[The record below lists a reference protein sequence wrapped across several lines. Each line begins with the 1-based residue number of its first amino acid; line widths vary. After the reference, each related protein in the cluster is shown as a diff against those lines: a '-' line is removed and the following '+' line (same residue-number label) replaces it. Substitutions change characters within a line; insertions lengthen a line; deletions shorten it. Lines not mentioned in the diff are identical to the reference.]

1 MQQYTTPFKAHSVPF
16 KANGV
21 FYGVVVAV
29 NDKRLDIK
37 VPRMTGDAIFK
48 NIEYADSAVTDT
60 PSAGELL
67 LVSFLEGNKDDLVV
81 LGRVKSSLDRPDVD
95 LTGAVAGDFL
105 QYDGTK
111 FIAADIDLGS
121 LTVGN
126 YVATIAGT
134 ASEIDVSGS
143 GVEGAAVTLSL
154 PATINANTT
163 GSAATWTTAR
173 TISLSGDVT
182 GSASINGSADATIT
196 ATIAA
201 NSVALGT
208 DTTGNYMSGV
218 SAGTGIS
225 VSHTPG
231 EGSTA
236 TVTNSGVTSLTG
248 TANQVT
254 ASASTG
260 AVTLSL
266 PSSINVNTT
275 GSAAKWTTA
284 RTISLGGDLTGS
296 ALIDG
301 SADATITATIAAN
314 SVTLG
319 TDTTGDYVATITA
332 GTNLSISAGS
342 GTGEGS
348 TPTLATSTTPSFSTI
363 TSTVPTGTAPLTIAS
378 ETLVTNLNADRLD
391 GEHGSWYSP
400 SGLISPYAGLTAP
413 PGWLFCNGQ
422 SVSRTTYATLFSTLT
437 ASVGTCTITTASPAV
452 VSLTA
457 HGLVEGDAIYF
468 TTTGTL
474 PTGLSADT
482 TYYVKSTGNANTFQV
497 SLTRTSSA
505 TAFTAGTAV
514 NTTVAGSG
522 THTVVKAPYGV
533 PSSLNF
539 YVPDFRGRTP
549 VGIDNIGGTDAGLL
563 SLTNALGG
571 AGGVQTVTLDGTQI
585 PSHVHGATG
594 LSINTTGSTHTH
606 KVGNYDGHAI
616 NNYITSNSTGP
627 AYQTL
632 VADIGVA
639 PNERITTSTTGS
651 THTHGITGNTAG
663 LTDAG
668 QLHDNMQPFMLV
680 NYIIKT

>member
-173 TISLSGDVT
+173 TITLGGDLT
-182 GSASINGSADATIT
+182 GSVSINGSADATLT
-196 ATIAA
+196 ATVAA

-236 TVTNSGVTSLTG
+236 TVTNAGVTSLTC

-260 AVTLSL
+260 GVTLSL

-296 ALIDG
+296 VSIDG
-301 SADATITATIAAN
+301 SANATLTATIAAN
-314 SVTLG
+314 SVALG
-319 TDTTGDYVATITA
+319 TDTTGNYVATITA
-332 GTNLSISAGS
+332 VTGVTVTG

-348 TPTLATSTTPSFSTI
+348 TPSVAIGQSVATSADPSFNTV
-363 TSTVPTGTAPLTIAS
+363 TSTVATGTAPLTVSSTTA
-378 ETLVTNLNADRLD
+378 VMNLNADLLD
-391 GEHGSWYSP
+391 GDHGTVYAPKGILMPFAGSTAP
-400 SGLISPYAGLTAP
+400 SGWLICDGSG
-413 PGWLFCNGQ
+413 
-422 SVSRTTYATLFSTLT
+422 VSTTTYADLF
-437 ASVGTCTITTASPAV
+437 AV
-452 VSLTA
+452 I
-457 HGLVEGDAIYF
+457 GY
-468 TTTGTL
+468 
-474 PTGLSADT
+474 
-482 TYYVKSTGNANTFQV
+482 TYG
-497 SLTRTSSA
+497 
-505 TAFTAGTAV
+505 
-514 NTTVAGSG
+514 GSG
-522 THTVVKAPYGV
+522 
-533 PSSLNF
+533 SLF
-539 YVPDFRGRTP
+539 ALPDLRGRVP
-549 VGIDNIGGTDAGLL
+549 VGLDNMGGTDAGRL
-563 SLTNALGG
+563 SVVNTLGG
-571 AGGVQTVTLDGTQI
+571 SGGVQTVTLDGTQI

-594 LSINTTGSTHTH
+594 LTIGTTGSTHTHAAGSYDGTLGINNNLVTDGGGGNAYQALTPSGGPNSRIATNTTGSTHTH
-606 KVGNYDGHAI
+606 
-616 NNYITSNSTGP
+616 
-627 AYQTL
+627 
-632 VADIGVA
+632 DI
-639 PNERITTSTTGS
+639 TGS
-651 THTHGITGNTAG
+651 TAG
-663 LTDAG
+663 LAG
-668 QLHDNMQPFMLV
+668 ADQPHNNMQQYILT

>member
-37 VPRMTGDAIFK
+37 VPRMTGDAVFK

-111 FIAADIDLGS
+111 FVAADIDLGS

-143 GVEGAAVTLSL
+143 GVEGAA
-154 PATINANTT
+154 I
-163 GSAATWTTAR
+163 
-173 TISLSGDVT
+173 
-182 GSASINGSADATIT
+182 
-196 ATIAA
+196 
-201 NSVALGT
+201 
-208 DTTGNYMSGV
+208 
-218 SAGTGIS
+218 
-225 VSHTPG
+225 
-231 EGSTA
+231 
-236 TVTNSGVTSLTG
+236 
-248 TANQVT
+248 
-254 ASASTG
+254 
-260 AVTLSL
+260 TLSL
-266 PSSINVNTT
+266 PSTINADTT
-275 GSAAKWTTA
+275 GSAAKWTNS
-284 RTISLGGDLTGS
+284 RTITLGGDLTGDVT
-296 ALIDG
+296 IDG
-301 SADATITATIAAN
+301 SANATLTATVAAN

-319 TDTTGDYVATITA
+319 TDTTGNYVATITA
-332 GTNLSISAGS
+332 GTGVSISSGS

-348 TPTLATSTTPSFSTI
+348 TPTLAIGQSVATSATPSFSTI
-363 TSTVPTGTAPLTIAS
+363 TSTVATGTAPLTIAS

>member
-1 MQQYTTPFKAHSVPF
+1 
-16 KANGV
+16 
-21 FYGVVVAV
+21 
-29 NDKRLDIK
+29 
-37 VPRMTGDAIFK
+37 
-48 NIEYADSAVTDT
+48 
-60 PSAGELL
+60 
-67 LVSFLEGNKDDLVV
+67 
-81 LGRVKSSLDRPDVD
+81 

-111 FIAADIDLGS
+111 FIAANIDLGS

-143 GVEGAAVTLSL
+143 GVEGAAITLSL
-154 PATINANTT
+154 PATINADTT
-163 GSAATWTTAR
+163 GSAARWTNSR
-173 TISLSGDVT
+173 TITLGGDLSGSVSID
-182 GSASINGSADATIT
+182 GSANATLT
-196 ATIAA
+196 ATVAA

-208 DTTGNYMSGV
+208 DTTGDYV
-218 SAGTGIS
+218 STITAGTGIS
-225 VSHTPG
+225 I
-231 EGSTA
+231 
-236 TVTNSGVTSLTG
+236 
-248 TANQVT
+248 
-254 ASASTG
+254 
-260 AVTLSL
+260 
-266 PSSINVNTT
+266 SS
-275 GSAAKWTTA
+275 
-284 RTISLGGDLTGS
+284 
-296 ALIDG
+296 
-301 SADATITATIAAN
+301 
-314 SVTLG
+314 
-319 TDTTGDYVATITA
+319 
-332 GTNLSISAGS
+332 GS

-348 TPTLATSTTPSFSTI
+348 TPTLAIGQSVATSATPSFSTI
-363 TSTVPTGTAPLTIAS
+363 TSTVTTGTAPLTVAS

-422 SVSRTTYATLFSTLT
+422 SVSRTTYATLFSTLI

-514 NTTVAGSG
+514 NATVAGSG

-571 AGGVQTVTLDGTQI
+571 AGGVQTVTLDDTQI
-585 PSHVHGATG
+585 PTHVHGATG
-594 LSINTTGSTHTH
+594 LTIGTTGSTHSH
-606 KVGNYDGHAI
+606 DAGNYDGGGI
-616 NNYITSNSTGP
+616 NNYVVDNSSGP
-627 AYQTL
+627 IAQYQGL
-632 VADIGVA
+632 VADGQA
-639 PNERITTSTTGS
+639 ANNRIKATASADS
-651 THTHGITGNTAG
+651 AHTHNITGTTAG
-663 LTDAG
+663 LAGAG
-668 QLHDNMQPFMLV
+668 QPHNNMQPFMLV